1 MRLLSVEKEVKDK
14 NFLLLILIILFWF
27 FIKSLLSRVW
37 MVKCGLLVVLWGVDL
52 VVIKVVK
59 GLCGLINCI
68 YILFGK

>member
-1 MRLLSVEKEVKDK
+1 
-14 NFLLLILIILFWF
+14 
-27 FIKSLLSRVW
+27 